1 VIFVSS
7 FVFFVVNCGSII
19 TIRVVKQ
26 RTISLKEIIKEHL
39 LEAKG
44 SLIVAALCMLGFTL
58 TELISPWPLKI
69 IFDHILL
76 DKELPAS
83 LSPVSGLLSRGKTF
97 SVVTLSFCIIIIAC
111 FRSVFLYFHTFITSR
126 IGYEMVYRLRSELFA
141 HLQQLSLSFHARART
156 GELLTKVVSD
166 TSALKDVFA
175 ESALNFASHLLTV
188 IGMFIIMFW
197 LNWRLG
203 LIVLAT
209 FPLLCFTLFYSYR
222 RIKVSARRH
231 REREGNVAS
240 RALEVFGS
248 LRLVRAFARERH
260 EQERFE
266 EESSHTLE
274 EGIRTARL
282 EAAATRATEIVSS
295 ASICAVVLFGA
306 LQVIDGR
313 LLPGELLIFT
323 AYLTSMYKPLRTLA
337 RISSQF
343 SKAMASAERIA
354 GIFKIEPEIY
364 DDRPGLRPNTL
375 RGEIVFRN
383 VSFAYGDGKRVLSD
397 ISFNIAAGQRA
408 AFVGA
413 SGAGKSTIA
422 NLLLRFYEPGHGE
435 ILIDG
440 VEIRNY
446 DRESL
451 RRQIGVVLQE
461 SVLFGA
467 TIGEN
472 IAYGKPDATE
482 QEVEDA
488 AREAHAHD
496 FIMALPDGYET
507 IIGERGGTLSGGQRQ
522 RICLARA
529 IIKRPSLLIL
539 DEPTSAIDAES
550 SVLISQAINRLQEGK
565 TLLVISHQFA
575 GLENFDQ
582 IFVLKDGEL
591 IESGTHTQLLNR
603 RGYYYELFNL
613 QRPVISEETFAG
625 G

>member
-1 VIFVSS
+1 
-7 FVFFVVNCGSII
+7 
-19 TIRVVKQ
+19 VVKQ
-26 RTISLKEIIKEHL
+26 RTISLKGIIKEHL
-39 LEAKG
+39 LEAKW
-44 SLIVAALCMLGFTL
+44 SLTASALCMLGFTL

-76 DKELPAS
+76 DKSLPTS
-83 LSPVSGLLSRGKTF
+83 LSWLGDLLAHGKTF
-97 SVVTLSFCIIIIAC
+97 AVIALSLCIILIAC
-111 FRSVFLYFHTFITSR
+111 FRSIFAYFHSFITSR
-126 IGYEMVYRLRSELFA
+126 IGYEMVYRLRRELFA
-141 HLQQLSLSFHARART
+141 HLQQLSLSFHARARA

-188 IGMFIIMFW
+188 IGMFIIMFA

-203 LIVLAT
+203 LVVLAT
-209 FPLLCFTLFYSYR
+209 FPALCYTLFFVYG
-222 RIKVSARRH
+222 RIKLSARRH

-240 RALEVFGS
+240 RALEVFSS
-248 LRLVRAFARERH
+248 LHLVRAFARERH
-260 EQERFE
+260 EQELFE
-266 EESSHTLE
+266 QESGYTLE

-282 EAAATRATEIVSS
+282 EAAATRATELVSS

-306 LQVIDGR
+306 LQVIAGR
-313 LLPGELLIFT
+313 MLPGEVLIFT

-354 GIFKIEPEIY
+354 HIFRTEPEIY
-364 DDRPGLRPNTL
+364 DVHQGVCVASL
-375 RGEIVFRN
+375 RGEIVFKN
-383 VSFAYGDGKRVLSD
+383 VSFDYGDGNSVLRD
-397 ISFNIAAGQRA
+397 ISFSIAPGQRA

-422 NLLLRFYEPGHGE
+422 NLLLRFYEPRSGE

-440 VEIRNY
+440 VEIGHY
-446 DRESL
+446 ERESL

-467 TIGEN
+467 TIAEN
-472 IAYGKPDATE
+472 IAYGKPDATD
-482 QEVEDA
+482 QEIEEA
-488 AREAHAHD
+488 AREAAAHE

-507 IIGERGGTLSGGQRQ
+507 IIGERGSTLSGGQRQ

-529 IIKRPSLLIL
+529 IIKRPSLLLL

-550 SVLISQAINRLQEGK
+550 SALIGQAINRLQEGK
-565 TLLVISHQFA
+565 TMLVISHQFA
-575 GLENFDQ
+575 GLEKFDQ
-582 IFVLKDGEL
+582 IFVLKNGEL

-603 RGYYYELFNL
+603 GGYYYELFNL
-613 QRPVISEETFAG
+613 QQPLNRDIEFTRSR
-625 G
+625 

>member
-1 VIFVSS
+1 
-7 FVFFVVNCGSII
+7 VVE
-19 TIRVVKQ
+19 Q
-26 RTISLKEIIKEHL
+26 RTISLKGIIKEHL
-39 LEAKG
+39 LEAKW
-44 SLIVAALCMLGFTL
+44 SLAASAFCMLGFTL

-76 DKELPAS
+76 DKSLPPS
-83 LSPVSGLLSRGKTF
+83 LSWLGDLLARGKTF
-97 SVVTLSFCIIIIAC
+97 AVVAFSLCIILIAC
-111 FRSVFLYFHTFITSR
+111 FRSIFAYFHSFITSR
-126 IGYEMVYRLRSELFA
+126 IGYEMVYRLRRELFA

-188 IGMFIIMFW
+188 IGMFIIMFA
-197 LNWRLG
+197 LNWQLG
-203 LIVLAT
+203 LVVLAT
-209 FPLLCFTLFYSYR
+209 FPVLCYTLFFVYG

-240 RALEVFGS
+240 RALEVFSS
-248 LRLVRAFARERH
+248 LHLVRAFAREQH

-266 EESSHTLE
+266 QESGYTLE

-282 EAAATRATEIVSS
+282 EAAATRATELVSA

-306 LQVIDGR
+306 LQVIAGR
-313 LLPGELLIFT
+313 MLPGEVLIFT

-354 GIFKIEPEIY
+354 DIFRTEPEIY
-364 DDRPGLRPNTL
+364 DDHQGLRAASL

-383 VSFAYGDGKRVLSD
+383 VSFDYGDGNAVLRN
-397 ISFNIAAGQRA
+397 ISLNIAPGQRA

-422 NLLLRFYEPGHGE
+422 SLLLRFYEPSSGE

-446 DRESL
+446 ERESL

-461 SVLFGA
+461 SVLFGV
-467 TIGEN
+467 TIAEN
-472 IAYGKPDATE
+472 IAYGKPDATD
-482 QEVEDA
+482 QEIEDA
-488 AREAHAHD
+488 AREASAHE

-507 IIGERGGTLSGGQRQ
+507 IIGERGSTLSGGQRQ

-550 SVLISQAINRLQEGK
+550 SALIGQAINRLQEGK
-565 TLLVISHQFA
+565 TMLVISHQFA
-575 GLENFDQ
+575 GLEKFDQ
-582 IFVLKDGEL
+582 IFVLKNGEL
-591 IESGTHTQLLNR
+591 IESGTHIQLLNR

-613 QRPVISEETFAG
+613 QKPIDTEASVAPSLTN
-625 G
+625 

>member
-1 VIFVSS
+1 
-7 FVFFVVNCGSII
+7 
-19 TIRVVKQ
+19 
-26 RTISLKEIIKEHL
+26 
-39 LEAKG
+39 
-44 SLIVAALCMLGFTL
+44 MLGFTL

-76 DKELPAS
+76 DKSLPAS
-83 LSPVSGLLSRGKTF
+83 LSWVGDLLARGKTF
-97 SVVTLSFCIIIIAC
+97 AVVTLSLCIILIAC
-111 FRSVFLYFHTFITSR
+111 FRSVFAYFHSFLSSR
-126 IGYEMVYRLRSELFA
+126 IGYEMVYRLRRELFA

-188 IGMFIIMFW
+188 IGMFIIMFA

-203 LIVLAT
+203 LVVLAT
-209 FPLLCFTLFYSYR
+209 FPLLCYTLFFVYG
-222 RIKVSARRH
+222 RIKISARRH
-231 REREGNVAS
+231 REREGNVAT
-240 RALEVFGS
+240 RALEVFS
-248 LRLVRAFARERH
+248 SVHLVRAFARERH

-266 EESSHTLE
+266 QESSYTLE

-282 EAAATRATEIVSS
+282 EAAATRATEIVSA

-306 LQVIDGR
+306 LQVIAGR
-313 LLPGELLIFT
+313 MLPGDVLIFT

-343 SKAMASAERIA
+343 SKAAASGERIA
-354 GIFKIEPEIY
+354 DIFRTESEIY
-364 DDRPGLRPNTL
+364 DDHQGLRAGSL
-375 RGEIVFRN
+375 SGEIVFRN
-383 VSFAYGDGKRVLSD
+383 VSFDYGDGNSVLHN
-397 ISFNIAAGQRA
+397 ISFSIAPGQRA
-408 AFVGA
+408 AFVGS

-422 NLLLRFYEPGHGE
+422 NLLLRFYEPRSGE

-440 VEIRNY
+440 VELKNY
-446 DRESL
+446 ERESI

-467 TIGEN
+467 TIAEN
-472 IAYGKPDATE
+472 IAYGKPDATD
-482 QEVEDA
+482 QEIEAAAKDA
-488 AREAHAHD
+488 SAHE
-496 FIMALPDGYET
+496 FIISLPEGYDT

-550 SVLISQAINRLQEGK
+550 SALIGQAINRLQQGK

-575 GLENFDQ
+575 GLEKFDQ
-582 IFVLKDGEL
+582 IFVLKNGEL

-603 RGYYYELFNL
+603 RGYYYELCNL
-613 QRPVISEETFAG
+613 QQPIASEESFAQ
-625 G
+625 